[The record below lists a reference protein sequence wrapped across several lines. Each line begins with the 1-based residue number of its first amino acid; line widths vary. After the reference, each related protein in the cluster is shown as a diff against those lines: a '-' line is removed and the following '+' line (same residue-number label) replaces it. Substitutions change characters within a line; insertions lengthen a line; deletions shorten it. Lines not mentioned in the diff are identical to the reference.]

1 MSLFDFFVYKEN
13 VVLEGTNKV
22 EVETWASDIS
32 NNSAVQLAEMAEN
45 NTDIDM
51 DDSKGLISQPV
62 DDDVNMDQETENGE
76 KNPSTSDDQ
85 KVLCYICEETEAVV
99 AFKPCGHT
107 VVCTG
112 SYAFCVTCCFC
123 SVLTTQILNGPCL

>member
-1 MSLFDFFVYKEN
+1 M
-13 VVLEGTNKV
+13 LEVTNNV
-22 EVETWASDIS
+22 EVETSASDIS
-32 NNSAVQLAEMAEN
+32 NNSVVQPAEMAEN
-45 NTDIDM
+45 NTDTDM
-51 DDSKGLISQPV
+51 DDSEGPQSQTQSAN
-62 DDDVNMDQETENGE
+62 DDVNMDQGTENEE

-107 VVCTG
+107 VVCIG
-112 SYAFCVTCCFC
+112 SSAFCFSCCFC

>member
-1 MSLFDFFVYKEN
+1 M
-13 VVLEGTNKV
+13 LEVTNKV

-32 NNSAVQLAEMAEN
+32 NNSAVQPAEMAEN
-45 NTDIDM
+45 NIDTDM

-85 KVLCYICEETEAVV
+85 KVLCYTCEETEAVV

-107 VVCTG
+107 VVCIG
-112 SYAFCVTCCFC
+112 SSAFCFSCCFLFC
-123 SVLTTQILNGPCL
+123 VNHSNSNRASFSSLK

>member
-13 VVLEGTNKV
+13 VVLEVTNKV
-22 EVETWASDIS
+22 EVETWASDMS
-32 NNSAVQLAEMAEN
+32 NSSTVQPAEMAEN

>member
-1 MSLFDFFVYKEN
+1 M
-13 VVLEGTNKV
+13 LEVTNRV

-32 NNSAVQLAEMAEN
+32 NNSAVQPAEMLEK
-45 NTDIDM
+45 NTDTEIN
-51 DDSKGLISQPV
+51 DSEGLPSQTQLA
-62 DDDVNMDQETENGE
+62 DDDVNMD
-76 KNPSTSDDQ
+76 PSTPDRQ

-112 SYAFCVTCCFC
+112 SSTFCVSCCFFFLC
-123 SVLTTQILNGPCL
+123 SSIEF

>member
-1 MSLFDFFVYKEN
+1 M
-13 VVLEGTNKV
+13 LEVTNNV
-22 EVETWASDIS
+22 EVETSASDIS
-32 NNSAVQLAEMAEN
+32 NNSVVQPAEMAEN
-45 NTDIDM
+45 NTDTDM
-51 DDSKGLISQPV
+51 DDSEGPQSQTQSAN
-62 DDDVNMDQETENGE
+62 DDVNMDQGTENEE

-112 SYAFCVTCCFC
+112 SYVFCVTCCFC

>member
-1 MSLFDFFVYKEN
+1 M
-13 VVLEGTNKV
+13 LEVTNKV
-22 EVETWASDIS
+22 EVETSASDIS
-32 NNSAVQLAEMAEN
+32 NNSVVQPAEMAEN
-45 NTDIDM
+45 NTDTDM
-51 DDSKGLISQPV
+51 DDSEGPQSQTQSA
-62 DDDVNMDQETENGE
+62 DDDVNMDQGTENEE
-76 KNPSTSDDQ
+76 KYPSTSDDQ

>member
-1 MSLFDFFVYKEN
+1 M
-13 VVLEGTNKV
+13 LEVTNNV
-22 EVETWASDIS
+22 EVETSASDIS
-32 NNSAVQLAEMAEN
+32 NNSVVQPAEMAEN
-45 NTDIDM
+45 NTNTDM
-51 DDSKGLISQPV
+51 DDSEGPQSQTQSAN
-62 DDDVNMDQETENGE
+62 DDVNMDQGTENEE

>member
-1 MSLFDFFVYKEN
+1 M
-13 VVLEGTNKV
+13 LEVTNNV
-22 EVETWASDIS
+22 EVETSASDIS
-32 NNSAVQLAEMAEN
+32 NNSVVQPAEMAEN
-45 NTDIDM
+45 NTDTDM
-51 DDSKGLISQPV
+51 DDSEGPQSQTQSA
-62 DDDVNMDQETENGE
+62 DDDVNMDQGTENEE

-112 SYAFCVTCCFC
+112 SYAFCATCCFC

>member
-1 MSLFDFFVYKEN
+1 M
-13 VVLEGTNKV
+13 LEVTNKV
-22 EVETWASDIS
+22 EVETWASDMS
-32 NNSAVQLAEMAEN
+32 NNSAVQPAEMAEN

>member
-1 MSLFDFFVYKEN
+1 M
-13 VVLEGTNKV
+13 LEGTNKV
-22 EVETWASDIS
+22 EVETWASDIP

>member
-1 MSLFDFFVYKEN
+1 M
-13 VVLEGTNKV
+13 LEVTNNV
-22 EVETWASDIS
+22 EVETSASDIS
-32 NNSAVQLAEMAEN
+32 NNSVVQPAEMAEN
-45 NTDIDM
+45 NTDTDM
-51 DDSKGLISQPV
+51 DDSEGPQSQTQSA
-62 DDDVNMDQETENGE
+62 DDDVNMDQGTENEE

-112 SYAFCVTCCFC
+112 SSTFCVSCFFLFC
-123 SVLTTQILNGPCL
+123 FNHSNSKWALSLSLK

>member
-1 MSLFDFFVYKEN
+1 M
-13 VVLEGTNKV
+13 LEVTNNV
-22 EVETWASDIS
+22 EVETSASDIS
-32 NNSAVQLAEMAEN
+32 NNSVVQPAEMAEN
-45 NTDIDM
+45 NTDTDM
-51 DDSKGLISQPV
+51 DDSEGPQSQTQSAN
-62 DDDVNMDQETENGE
+62 DDVNMDQGTENEE

>member
-1 MSLFDFFVYKEN
+1 MLEVTNN
-13 VVLEGTNKV
+13 VKV
-22 EVETWASDIS
+22 ETSASDIS
-32 NNSAVQLAEMAEN
+32 NNSVVQPAEMAEN
-45 NTDIDM
+45 NTDTDM
-51 DDSKGLISQPV
+51 DDSEGPQSQTQSA
-62 DDDVNMDQETENGE
+62 DDDVNMDQGTENEE

-112 SYAFCVTCCFC
+112 SSAFCVSCFFC

>member
-1 MSLFDFFVYKEN
+1 M
-13 VVLEGTNKV
+13 LEVTNKV
-22 EVETWASDIS
+22 EVETSASDIS
-32 NNSAVQLAEMAEN
+32 NNSVVQPAEMAEN
-45 NTDIDM
+45 NTDTDM
-51 DDSKGLISQPV
+51 DDSEGPQSQTQSA
-62 DDDVNMDQETENGE
+62 DDDVNMDQGTENEE

-112 SYAFCVTCCFC
+112 SSAFCVSCFFLFC
-123 SVLTTQILNGPCL
+123 FNHSNSKWALSLSLK